1 MLKKSKLSSS
11 LIISYYIR
19 NMNLFTA
26 KNISKTYSNNGFK
39 LNDVSFELES
49 GKISGVVGEN
59 GNGKTTLLRIVAGDL
74 SFDTGFAA
82 YFGDHSIDSLG
93 WEAIKSRV
101 AYIPQ
106 RIPRWYGGLRNN
118 LIFEASIRNI
128 KGSKADVLI
137 DDLVEKLGLS
147 KYIHL
152 KWSEISTGYRLRFQL
167 AKMLIGSP
175 DLLVLDEPIANLD
188 INAQNKFLADLR
200 AIVSEKDRN
209 VSVILSSQQLHEIEN
224 VADSVIFLKAG
235 ELVYA
240 GDVSKIGETRVD
252 NEFELQGDFDA
263 DFLKNQFPSIE
274 IKQIAKTFHVKVPLE
289 ISSGDFLNEIITQ
302 QKTVHYFRDI
312 SSSTR
317 KLFNQ

>member
-1 MLKKSKLSSS
+1 
-11 LIISYYIR
+11 
-19 NMNLFTA
+19 MNLFTA
-26 KNISKTYSNNGFK
+26 ENISKSYSTNGFR
-39 LNDVSFELES
+39 LNDISFELQS

-74 SFDTGFAA
+74 SFDQGTIT
-82 YFGDHSIDSLG
+82 YFGGHTIEELG
-93 WEAIKSRV
+93 WSTIKSKV

-106 RIPRWYGGLRNN
+106 RIPRWYGGLRDN
-118 LIFEASIRNI
+118 LIFEAAIKNI
-128 KGSKADVLI
+128 KGNKADAVI

-188 INAQNKFLADLR
+188 INAQNKFLGDLR
-200 AIVSEKDRN
+200 AIVSENNRN

-240 GDVSKIGETRVD
+240 GDVNKIGETRVD
-252 NEFELQGDFDA
+252 NEFELQGDFDTT
-263 DFLKNQFPSIE
+263 FLQKHFPSIE
-274 IKQIAKTFHVKVPLE
+274 VRQIAKTFHVKVPLAV
-289 ISSGDFLNEIITQ
+289 SSSDFLNVIISQ
-302 QKTVHYFRDI
+302 QKAVHYFRDI

>member
-1 MLKKSKLSSS
+1 
-11 LIISYYIR
+11 
-19 NMNLFTA
+19 MNLFTA
-26 KNISKTYSNNGFK
+26 KQVSKSYAHNGFQ
-39 LNDVSFELES
+39 LQGIDFSLES

-74 SFDTGFAA
+74 SYDEGELK
-82 YFGDHSIDSLG
+82 YFGDNSIGFLG

-106 RIPRWYGGLRNN
+106 RIPRWYGGLRHN
-118 LIFEASIRNI
+118 LIFEAAIRGI
-128 KGSKADVLI
+128 KGKAADQLI
-137 DDLVEKLGLS
+137 DGLVEKLGLT

-152 KWSEISTGYRLRFQL
+152 KWKEISTGYRLRFQL
-167 AKMLIGSP
+167 AKMLISSP

-188 INAQNKFLADLR
+188 INAQNKFLSDLR
-200 AIVSEKDRN
+200 HIVSEEDRN

-235 ELVYA
+235 KLVYS
-240 GDVSKIGETRVD
+240 GEVSKIGEERTE
-252 NEFELQGDFDA
+252 NEFELKGDFDEV
-263 DFLKNQFPSIE
+263 DLKALFDQIE
-274 IKQIAKTFHVKVPLE
+274 IRTMAKTFHVKLPLSVGSDVFLQRLLE
-289 ISSGDFLNEIITQ
+289 KNKTIS
-302 QKTVHYFRDI
+302 YFRDI

>member
-1 MLKKSKLSSS
+1 
-11 LIISYYIR
+11 
-19 NMNLFTA
+19 MNLFTA
-26 KNISKTYSNNGFK
+26 KNISKTYSSNGFK
-39 LNDVSFELES
+39 LNDVSFELQA

-74 SFDTGFAA
+74 SFDTGTVT
-82 YFGDHSIDSLG
+82 YFGDNSIETLG
-93 WEAIKSRV
+93 WSAIKSRV

-106 RIPRWYGGLRNN
+106 RIPRWYGGLRDN

-128 KGSKADVLI
+128 KGNKVDAVI

-200 AIVSEKDRN
+200 AIVSEENRN

-235 ELVYA
+235 QLVYA
-240 GDVSKIGETRVD
+240 GDVSKIGETRSD
-252 NEFELQGDFDA
+252 NEFELQGDFDLA
-263 DFLKNQFPSIE
+263 FLQKQFPLIE
-274 IKQIAKTFHVKVPLE
+274 IKQIAKTFHIKVPLE
-289 ISSGDFLNEIITQ
+289 LTSSEFLKQLIFAK
-302 QKTVHYFRDI
+302 KTVHYFRDI

>member
-1 MLKKSKLSSS
+1 
-11 LIISYYIR
+11 
-19 NMNLFTA
+19 MNLFTA
-26 KNISKTYSNNGFK
+26 KQVSKSYAHNGFQ
-39 LNDVSFELES
+39 LQGIDFSLES

-74 SFDTGFAA
+74 SYDDGELR
-82 YFGDHSIDSLG
+82 YFGDNSIDFLG

-106 RIPRWYGGLRNN
+106 RIPRWYGGLRHN
-118 LIFEASIRNI
+118 LIFEAAIRGI
-128 KGSKADVLI
+128 KGKAADQLI
-137 DDLVEKLGLS
+137 DGLVEKLGLT

-152 KWSEISTGYRLRFQL
+152 KWKEISTGYRLRFQL
-167 AKMLIGSP
+167 AKMLISSP

-188 INAQNKFLADLR
+188 INAQNKFLSDLR
-200 AIVSEKDRN
+200 QIVSEEDRN

-235 ELVYA
+235 KLVYS
-240 GDVSKIGETRVD
+240 GEVSKIGEERTE
-252 NEFELQGDFDA
+252 NEFELKGDFDES
-263 DFLKNQFPSIE
+263 DLKGLFDQIE
-274 IKQIAKTFHVKVPLE
+274 IRTMAKTFHVKLPLSVGSDVFLQRLLE
-289 ISSGDFLNEIITQ
+289 KKKTIS
-302 QKTVHYFRDI
+302 YFRDI